1 MDDSAVDPLTT
12 PWTNKAR
19 LMTLAEF
26 KDTLGHDNPPDDL
39 SEELKAL
46 WLSFRDG
53 WEAGHVI
60 VQDID
65 SSSAAWVHAHLH
77 RIEGDLSNAAYWYR
91 RAGRPACDASLD
103 SEWDQIAATLL
114 ET

>member
-1 MDDSAVDPLTT
+1 
-12 PWTNKAR
+12 
-19 LMTLAEF
+19 MTLDEF
-26 KDTLGHDNPPDDL
+26 KDTLGSDTPPNDL
-39 SEELKAL
+39 SSELQAL
-46 WLSFRDG
+46 WLSVHDG

-60 VQDID
+60 VQEIE

-91 RAGRPACDASLD
+91 RAGRPTCDASLD
-103 SEWDQIAATLL
+103 TEWDQIAATLL